1 MSQANVDL
9 ASAGVV
15 AMNETFESR
24 DMGPWTR
31 YVEAV
36 FDPEIVL
43 EMGSGAFTEGE
54 WRGHPGL
61 VQYLASAMDVLEDM
75 WIRADDIIDVSDEL
89 LIVLVTFGGHARH
102 TGIKVE
108 NSLAHVFGMHAGTVT
123 RWQVFEGRKPALEA
137 IGLGD

>member
-15 AMNETFESR
+15 AMNETFKSG

-31 YVEAV
+31 YVEAT

-43 EMGSGAFTEGE
+43 EMGTEAFTEGE

-61 VQYLASAMDVLEDM
+61 VQYLASAMDVLEEM

-89 LIVLVTFGGHARH
+89 LIVLVTFGGCARH

-108 NSLAHVFGMHAGTVT
+108 NSLAHVFRMHERTVT

-137 IGLGD
+137 IRLGG